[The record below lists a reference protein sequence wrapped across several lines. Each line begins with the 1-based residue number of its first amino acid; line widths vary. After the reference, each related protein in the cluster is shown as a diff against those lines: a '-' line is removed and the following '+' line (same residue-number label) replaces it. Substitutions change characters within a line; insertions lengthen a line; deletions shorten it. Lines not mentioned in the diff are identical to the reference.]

1 MRSGSMTDIERTF
14 LNRAPAWFTL
24 LPNAGSTVWE
34 YGIEMEGNV
43 VDGLTERQRQTLSFI
58 ADTVAE
64 RGYPP
69 AVREICEALGL
80 SSSSTVHSHLQA
92 LQRKG
97 YLSIDPTKPR
107 AIELRYDHDTGLATE
122 RRPARSVPLLGRI
135 AAGVPVIAE
144 EHVEEIHP
152 MPADLVGDG
161 NVFMLEVSGDS
172 MIEAGIFDGDY
183 VIVRQQPTA
192 HSGQIVAAM
201 VPSEYGDAAEATVK
215 TIRHKGSA
223 IMLEPANSSME
234 PFEAPP
240 GTEILGKV
248 VAVFRRL

>member
-1 MRSGSMTDIERTF
+1 MVEAM
-14 LNRAPAWFTL
+14 
-24 LPNAGSTVWE
+24 
-34 YGIEMEGNV
+34 
-43 VDGLTERQRQTLSFI
+43 TERQRQTLSFI
-58 ADTVAE
+58 AETVSE

-69 AVREICEALGL
+69 SVREIGEALGL
-80 SSSSTVHSHLQA
+80 ASSSTVHSHLQA

-97 YLSIDPTKPR
+97 YLRIDPTKPR
-107 AIELRYDHDTGLATE
+107 AIEVLFDTDTGIAAE

-135 AAGVPVIAE
+135 AAGAPIMAE
-144 EHVEEIHP
+144 ENVEEIYP

-161 NVFMLEVSGDS
+161 NVFMLEVHGDS
-172 MIEAGIFDGDY
+172 MIDAGILDGDF

-201 VPSEYGDAAEATVK
+201 VPSEYGDSPEATIK

-223 IMLEPANSSME
+223 IMLEPANPTME
-234 PFEAPP
+234 PFEAPS

-248 VAVFRRL
+248 VGVFRQL